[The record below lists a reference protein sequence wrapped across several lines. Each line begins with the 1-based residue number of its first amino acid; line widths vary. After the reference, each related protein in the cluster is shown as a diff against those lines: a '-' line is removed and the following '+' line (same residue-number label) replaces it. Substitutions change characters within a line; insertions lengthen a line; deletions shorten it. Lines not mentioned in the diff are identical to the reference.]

1 VTGERVAFF
10 EEQARN
16 RRATWRLAV
25 ASASSVVLIGIPV
38 SLVITPLIYGLILIV
53 VEVVHLV
60 HPLPAAMTQQIGAL
74 IDAFQAALD
83 TRRGT
88 VAPVS
93 ALQLVAIGA
102 VALAPGVI
110 VMLGLWSAVRAVVN
124 RSGVGT
130 LLLALG
136 ARPVRRDDL
145 EETQLQNVAEEMA
158 IAAGLPP
165 PRVMLIDTRAANAG
179 LCGPRH
185 GEATLV
191 VSRGLLDGFSRE
203 ETQAIV
209 AHLVGSAG
217 NGDLRI
223 AADLASLFQTLG
235 LLTAL
240 LDAPIG
246 ATSFARLR
254 DVVRASLRRT
264 ENAAEDD
271 RMGALL
277 AGRLSLQGKAG
288 EAPRDDDHP
297 GWRTPLILA
306 SQSVKW
312 TLFLG
317 TSLIVGPTLA
327 LLWRARRYLAD
338 ATAVQLTR
346 NPEALWQALIH
357 LGRSG
362 GGLEGGDP
370 ASYLFI
376 VGPESVEWAGRGDK
390 MGTNSLVTF
399 HPRLDRRLRRIER
412 QGATSRIAA
421 AATQPWPHRIAKAAG
436 TAAIGVVFGIGL
448 LAGGAG
454 MALFVGIS
462 VVVDV
467 LALEAVH
474 GVFSLLGA
482 IKAATLG

>member
-1 VTGERVAFF
+1 MTGERVAFF

-25 ASASSVVLIGIPV
+25 ASAVSVVLMGIPV
-38 SLVITPLIYGLILIV
+38 SLVITPLVYGVVLIL
-53 VEVVHLV
+53 VELV
-60 HPLPAAMTQQIGAL
+60 NLLHPLPATMTRHIGAL
-74 IDAFQAALD
+74 TDALQAALD
-83 TRRGT
+83 TRGGT
-88 VAPVS
+88 AARVS

-102 VALAPGVI
+102 VALAPGIV
-110 VMLGLWSAVRAVVN
+110 VMLGLWSAVRSVVD

-130 LLLALG
+130 LSLALG

-165 PRVMLIDTRAANAG
+165 SRVMLIDTPAANAG
-179 LCGPRH
+179 LCGSRER
-185 GEATLV
+185 EATLV
-191 VSRGLLDGFSRE
+191 ISRGLIDAFSRD

-223 AADLASLFQTLG
+223 AADFASLFQALG
-235 LLTAL
+235 RLAAL

-246 ATSFARLR
+246 ATSFAG
-254 DVVRASLRRT
+254 V
-264 ENAAEDD
+264 
-271 RMGALL
+271 
-277 AGRLSLQGKAG
+277 
-288 EAPRDDDHP
+288 RDDDNP

-312 TLFLG
+312 TLFLC
-317 TSLIVGPTLA
+317 TSAVVGPMLA

-346 NPEALWQALIH
+346 NPEALWQALAH
-357 LGRSG
+357 LARVDGAIPG
-362 GGLEGGDP
+362 GAP

-376 VGPESVEWAGRGDK
+376 VDSTGATGNADK

-399 HPRLDRRLRRIER
+399 HPRLERRLAGRRDHRPAGGRRLRARTGRE
-412 QGATSRIAA
+412 
-421 AATQPWPHRIAKAAG
+421 
-436 TAAIGVVFGIGL
+436 
-448 LAGGAG
+448 
-454 MALFVGIS
+454 
-462 VVVDV
+462 
-467 LALEAVH
+467 
-474 GVFSLLGA
+474 
-482 IKAATLG
+482 